1 MAGSIPASATEGTTL
16 LWDREPVTGRAR
28 GRLLRRFFSIPAG
41 VLGLVVTLAVS
52 AVALFADQ
60 IASGDPFAADGG
72 PLAPPSWD
80 HPMGTDNLRRDLLR
94 AVVHGART
102 SMTVVAAVVAVSS
115 VIGIVVGAVSGYRG
129 GFVDD
134 VLSRVTEMFQSIPR
148 FFLAILVVGLFGPG
162 LDNLILL
169 LGFTSWPLL
178 ARVVRADSLS
188 LKEREFVAAARAAGA
203 GDARILFRHVVP
215 NLLPAAVV
223 VISLTASRVILIEA
237 GLAFL
242 GLGDPNLISW
252 GFLINNAQRFLTVAW
267 WMSVFPGLAI
277 VVAVLGL
284 NLLSDAL
291 NDVLNP
297 LLSST
302 ERH

>member
-162 LDNLILL
+162 LDISMSLPPFACT
-169 LGFTSWPLL
+169 GKTWWTP
-178 ARVVRADSLS
+178 VR
-188 LKEREFVAAARAAGA
+188 
-203 GDARILFRHVVP
+203 P
-215 NLLPAAVV
+215 TP
-223 VISLTASRVILIEA
+223 T
-237 GLAFL
+237 
-242 GLGDPNLISW
+242 
-252 GFLINNAQRFLTVAW
+252 
-267 WMSVFPGLAI
+267 
-277 VVAVLGL
+277 
-284 NLLSDAL
+284 
-291 NDVLNP
+291 
-297 LLSST
+297 
-302 ERH
+302 